1 MAKKKKEKYSSN
13 IEWFDRFCPICDKK
27 INKGEP
33 SHHCRE
39 EDLIIE
45 EEKEEDSDEEFLYGD
60 KLDCADFM
68 HNLLEEDNDIDSEGY
83 LN

>member
-13 IEWFDRFCPICDKK
+13 IEWFDRFCPVCDKK

-33 SHHCRE
+33 SHHCKE

-45 EEKEEDSDEEFLYGD
+45 EETEEEVPEETPVEETPPEEKKKNEAFDNFLNGIMR
-60 KLDCADFM
+60 LW
-68 HNLLEEDNDIDSEGY
+68 
-83 LN
+83 